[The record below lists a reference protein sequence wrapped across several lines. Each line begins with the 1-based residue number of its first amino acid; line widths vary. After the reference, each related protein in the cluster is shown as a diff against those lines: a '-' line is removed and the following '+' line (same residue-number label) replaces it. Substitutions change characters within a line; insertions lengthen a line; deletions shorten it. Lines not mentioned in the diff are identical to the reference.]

1 MKILHLI
8 PCLKKGGAERLVL
21 NIYNELKIRKEF
33 DVQLVTFQPD
43 NAYSFLTLDSKFKI
57 IPSKVVPSI
66 SKKSIIE
73 VKELQQFITDFQPDI
88 IHSHLFETEMVLAH
102 IKLPK
107 KTKRVVHFH
116 NNMTQYKGFTAKTFF
131 KKSLLSNFYERRIVL
146 KSYPYNTK
154 VIAVSKNT
162 FDYCKSILTNTIE
175 IKLLHNAIDL
185 TIFNNIN
192 SNKKSIDI
200 TLIGSLKENKGHYL
214 AFQTV
219 HALKKRGLEIKLICL
234 GEGTERL
241 KLEALILEL
250 NLTNE
255 VELLGNQDHPELF
268 LQNSFCYLC
277 TSKSE
282 AFGLTLIEAMAS
294 GLPVV
299 CTDGKGN
306 RDLIQEGDNGFMVW
320 SRDPEMLADKI
331 ELLLK
336 NEALRIEM
344 GKKAF
349 TFAQDFGM
357 KKYVDS
363 LIYFYKSI

>member
-1 MKILHLI
+1 M
-8 PCLKKGGAERLVL
+8 
-21 NIYNELKIRKEF
+21 
-33 DVQLVTFQPD
+33 
-43 NAYSFLTLDSKFKI
+43 
-57 IPSKVVPSI
+57 
-66 SKKSIIE
+66 
-73 VKELQQFITDFQPDI
+73 
-88 IHSHLFETEMVLAH
+88 
-102 IKLPK
+102 
-107 KTKRVVHFH
+107 
-116 NNMTQYKGFTAKTFF
+116 
-131 KKSLLSNFYERRIVL
+131 
-146 KSYPYNTK
+146 
-154 VIAVSKNT
+154 
-162 FDYCKSILTNTIE
+162 
-175 IKLLHNAIDL
+175 
-185 TIFNNIN
+185 
-192 SNKKSIDI
+192 
-200 TLIGSLKENKGHYL
+200 
-214 AFQTV
+214 
-219 HALKKRGLEIKLICL
+219 
-234 GEGTERL
+234 
-241 KLEALILEL
+241 
-250 NLTNE
+250 
-255 VELLGNQDHPELF
+255 LGNQDHPELF